1 MSGNEWPHDGL
12 WPILI
17 DEMNLKYKNDTF
29 DSLEYYQALMN
40 GSNTGW
46 SAEMA
51 DQLQDYVSKNLLK
64 VRRTLILLIMP
75 NFVLKLNY
83 V

>member
-1 MSGNEWPHDGL
+1 MSGNEWPHSGL

-40 GSNTGW
+40 GSNTGS

-64 VRRTLILLIMP
+64 VHMTIIFMLILEF
-75 NFVLKLNY
+75 N
-83 V
+83 